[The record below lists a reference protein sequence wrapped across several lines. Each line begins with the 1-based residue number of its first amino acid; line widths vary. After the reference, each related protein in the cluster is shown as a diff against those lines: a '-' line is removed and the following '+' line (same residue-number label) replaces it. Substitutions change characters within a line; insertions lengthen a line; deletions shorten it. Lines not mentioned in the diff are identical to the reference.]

1 MAAFMIPSLQSN
13 HQKLERAFRI
23 AVGDL
28 YSNVLPFQSG
38 LLESRQPT
46 IMAGLEYCSPWT
58 RDAAINCWNAGSLLM
73 PEVARNTLMGVL
85 EKGPTGAEIG
95 GQYWDRIIWIT
106 GAWHHYL
113 VTGDREFLALAVEA
127 GGNSLRRHED
137 EEFDAEVGLFRGGA
151 CFQDGV
157 AGYPDRY
164 ARTGGSSNILDW
176 VTANPTER
184 VAKGHGLPVM
194 ACSTNCLYYAAYRD
208 YAAMLDALGRS
219 GADIYREKATK
230 LKVAFREIFWDAER
244 GGLFYLIDELVSC
257 DHQEGFGSSFALL
270 FDLLDEEEGK
280 QILDNQH
287 VTEHGLPCVWP
298 SFSRYDTPDGMG
310 FGRHSGPVWPQ
321 VQGFWAEACARRG
334 RPGMMAHELRSLTE
348 KACRDAQFTE
358 IYHPLTGEIYG
369 GRQERDPD
377 GVIDE
382 WESCSRQTWSATAY
396 LRIVLY
402 GLLGMRF
409 EETGI
414 RFEPVLTDGIERVQL
429 TGIAYRGVVL
439 SVAVEGGGSGI
450 KSVKL
455 NGEPVSEARIGADF
469 QGEARIEILLG

>member
-1 MAAFMIPSLQSN
+1 
-13 HQKLERAFRI
+13 
-23 AVGDL
+23 
-28 YSNVLPFQSG
+28 
-38 LLESRQPT
+38 
-46 IMAGLEYCSPWT
+46 
-58 RDAAINCWNAGSLLM
+58 M
-73 PEVARNTLMGVL
+73 PEVARNTLVGVL
-85 EKGPTGAEIG
+85 ENGPSGPEIG
-95 GQYWDRIIWIT
+95 GQYWDRIIWIA

-127 GGNSLRRHED
+127 GGHSWRRHEE

-176 VTANPTER
+176 VAANPSER

-208 YAAMLDALGRS
+208 YAAMLDALGRD
-219 GADIYREKATK
+219 GADAYREKAAN

-244 GGLFYLIDELVSC
+244 GGLFYLIDELASC
-257 DHQEGFGSSFALL
+257 EHQEGFGSSFALL
-270 FDLLDEEEGK
+270 FDLLDEEEGR
-280 QILDNQH
+280 QILASQY

-298 SFSRYDTPDGMG
+298 SFARYDTPDGMG

-334 RPGMMAHELRSLTE
+334 RLEMMEHELLSLTE

-377 GVIDE
+377 GVIAE
-382 WESCSRQTWSATAY
+382 WESCMRQTWSATAY
-396 LRIVLY
+396 LRIILH

-414 RFEPVLTDGIERVQL
+414 RFEPALTSKIERLRVD
-429 TGIAYRGVVL
+429 GIAYRDVVL
-439 SVAVEGGGSGI
+439 SIAVVGAGRDI
-450 KSVKL
+450 KSVKI
-455 NGEPVSEARIGADF
+455 NGETVSEAWIPTTFAGGAHL
-469 QGEARIEILLG
+469 EITLG